1 MIEPEARIRPKTPEG
16 HGRPDWSDADKA
28 GIGSGGDGE
37 RVESPIEY
45 RRLSEENEA
54 LRARVCE
61 LEAALAEARQGRGLA
76 GQLVAAMNHDLRAP
90 LHVIIGLAGILC
102 DPHYRQ
108 SEQERVKSLQDIKYA
123 GDHLLGLVNDILDLS
138 RIEAGRLRLVPDLL
152 HVGNLLERAV
162 EFMSTRAHEKDIVI
176 CLEVRPADMAVYAD
190 ERRLRQILYNLLDN
204 AIKYSP
210 ESSRITVTAGLEE
223 QMARI
228 SISDQGP
235 GIAPEEQERIFELY
249 ARLEQIEEKVGGTG
263 LGLPL
268 AKQLTEMQGGMLT
281 LHSTPGRG
289 STFSV
294 SLPATPPHP
303 A

>member
-1 MIEPEARIRPKTPEG
+1 
-16 HGRPDWSDADKA
+16 
-28 GIGSGGDGE
+28 
-37 RVESPIEY
+37 
-45 RRLSEENEA
+45 
-54 LRARVCE
+54 
-61 LEAALAEARQGRGLA
+61 
-76 GQLVAAMNHDLRAP
+76 MNHDLRAP

-235 GIAPEEQERIFELY
+235 VSPRRSRSA
-249 ARLEQIEEKVGGTG
+249 
-263 LGLPL
+263 
-268 AKQLTEMQGGMLT
+268 
-281 LHSTPGRG
+281 SSSCTPASSRSRRRSAARG
-289 STFSV
+289 SGCRWPSN
-294 SLPATPPHP
+294 SPRCRA
-303 A
+303 AC

>member
-1 MIEPEARIRPKTPEG
+1 MIEPEARIKPKTPEG
-16 HGRPDWSDADKA
+16 HGRPDWSVAEVS

-37 RVESPIEY
+37 RVELSIDY

-61 LEAALAEARQGRGLA
+61 LEATLAEARQGRGLA

-152 HVGNLLERAV
+152 HLGNLLERAAD
-162 EFMSTRAHEKDIVI
+162 FMSTRAHEKGIVI
-176 CLEVRPADMAVYAD
+176 CPEVRPPDMSVYAD
-190 ERRLRQILYNLLDN
+190 ERRLAEVAGELIDRLHADGPAALPPLPRS
-204 AIKYSP
+204 SP
-210 ESSRITVTAGLEE
+210 RRRAQTHSHTRNRRPDERAKPQPGRRTNGCG
-223 QMARI
+223 
-228 SISDQGP
+228 QGP
-235 GIAPEEQERIFELY
+235 
-249 ARLEQIEEKVGGTG
+249 
-263 LGLPL
+263 
-268 AKQLTEMQGGMLT
+268 
-281 LHSTPGRG
+281 
-289 STFSV
+289 
-294 SLPATPPHP
+294 
-303 A
+303 

>member
-1 MIEPEARIRPKTPEG
+1 MTGPEARIRAETSEG
-16 HGRPDWSDADKA
+16 HGRPERADAGEA
-28 GIGSGGDGE
+28 GGGSRGNGE
-37 RVESPIEY
+37 RTEPPTDH
-45 RRLSEENEA
+45 RRLIEENEA

-102 DPHYRQ
+102 DAHYRQ

-162 EFMSTRAHEKDIVI
+162 EFMSTRAHEKDMVI
-176 CLEVRPADMAVYAD
+176 CPEVRPPDMAVYAD

-210 ESSRITVTAGLEE
+210 ESSRIMVTAGLEDD
-223 QMARI
+223 MARI
-228 SISDQGP
+228 SITDQGP

-281 LHSTPGRG
+281 LQSTPGKG
-289 STFSV
+289 STFTV
-294 SLPATPPHP
+294 SLPATAPQP